1 MGLPA
6 IDSYPMPDRSAL
18 PRSRVSWTIDP
29 ARAALLVHD
38 MQNHFVGAF
47 PPGRPPVVDLVDN
60 IAALRELSGT
70 LDMPVVFSAEPAG
83 QPPGQR
89 GLVADMW
96 GPGIGDEPE
105 AAAIVTPLTPR
116 PGEHLL
122 ANVRHNAFLRSHLGR
137 LLRANGRDQLI
148 ICGVYAHLGV
158 LLTAADAFMN
168 DIQPFVVADAVADF
182 SAEEHTLALRWA
194 ARSGVVCMT
203 DGLLRGLLLHRQ
215 PKARDHITRDIGQA
229 HGYPERRRT

>member
-6 IDSYPMPDRSAL
+6 IGSYPMPDRSSI
-18 PRSRVSWTIDP
+18 PPSCVPWTIDP

-38 MQNHFVGAF
+38 MQNHFVRTF
-47 PPGRPPVVDLVDN
+47 PAGRSPVVELVDN
-60 IAALRELSGT
+60 IAALRELAGT
-70 LDMPVVFSAEPAG
+70 LGMPVVFSAEPAG

-89 GLVADMW
+89 GLLADIW
-96 GPGIGDEPE
+96 GPGIGHEPD
-105 AAAIVTPLTPR
+105 AAAIVPALTPR

-137 LLRANGRDQLI
+137 LLRSTGRDQLI

-182 SAEEHTLALRWA
+182 SAEEHSMALRWA
-194 ARSGVVCMT
+194 ARSGVVSTT
-203 DGLLRGLLLHRQ
+203 DGLLRDLL
-215 PKARDHITRDIGQA
+215 IGRAA
-229 HGYPERRRT
+229 HGA

>member
-1 MGLPA
+1 MGLPS
-6 IDSYPMPDRSAL
+6 IDPYPMPGRSAL
-18 PRSRVSWTIDP
+18 PGSKVTWRITP

-38 MQNHFVGAF
+38 MQNHFVEAF
-47 PPGRPPVVDLVDN
+47 PVGCSPVVELVDN
-60 IAALRELSGT
+60 IATLRELAAT

-96 GPGIGDEPE
+96 GPGIGAEPE
-105 AAAIVTPLTPR
+105 AAAIIAPLTPR

-137 LLRANGRDQLI
+137 LLRSKGRDQLI

-182 SAEEHTLALRWA
+182 SAEEHALALRWA

-203 DGLLRGLLLHRQ
+203 DALLRALLRHRE
-215 PKARDHITRDIGQA
+215 PRNA
-229 HGYPERRRT
+229 

>member
-1 MGLPA
+1 MSLPA

-18 PRSRVSWTIDP
+18 PRSHVSWRIDP
-29 ARAALLVHD
+29 VRAALLVHD

-47 PPGRPPVVDLVDN
+47 PEGRSPVAELVDN
-60 IAALRELSGT
+60 IAALRELAGT
-70 LDMPVVFSAEPAG
+70 LHMPVVFSAEPAG

-96 GPGIGDEPE
+96 GPGIGDEPD
-105 AAAIVTPLTPR
+105 AASIVAPLTPR

-137 LLRANGRDQLI
+137 LLRSKGRDQLI

-203 DGLLRGLLLHRQ
+203 DGILRGLLLRRE
-215 PKARDHITRDIGQA
+215 PKNA
-229 HGYPERRRT
+229 

>member
-1 MGLPA
+1 MGMPA

-18 PRSRVSWTIDP
+18 PQSHVSWRIDP

-47 PPGRPPVVDLVDN
+47 PAGGSPVVELIDN
-60 IAALRELSGT
+60 IAALRELAAT
-70 LDMPVVFSAEPAG
+70 LSMPVVFSAEPAG

-96 GPGIGDEPE
+96 GPGIGDEPD
-105 AAAIVTPLTPR
+105 AAAIIAPLTPR

-137 LLRANGRDQLI
+137 LLRSEGRDQLI

-182 SAEEHTLALRWA
+182 SAEEHALALRWA
-194 ARSGVVCMT
+194 ARSGVVRT
-203 DGLLRGLLLHRQ
+203 TNGLLRDLLLHRE
-215 PKARDHITRDIGQA
+215 PRNA
-229 HGYPERRRT
+229 